1 MICIP
6 FQIVK
11 FQTRIGPFGEEDI
24 LDKHDLPDLVEVE
37 DGLQADGQL
46 DLYLVAAR
54 EGGRSH
60 GLAVGGKDDGSS
72 AILFIRLILTVN
84 PSITPICRSYV
95 LVLPIT
101 NETIIKIAPAFH
113 WNAVCINTSELML
126 PTASEGEQ
134 DLVGGVGGAGA
145 RVVVHRPLG
154 GAQQS

>member
-1 MICIP
+1 MKKILENSRE
-6 FQIVK
+6 
-11 FQTRIGPFGEEDI
+11 TRLSQVTASG
-24 LDKHDLPDLVEVE
+24 
-37 DGLQADGQL
+37 
-46 DLYLVAAR
+46 

-72 AILFIRLILTVN
+72 TILFICLVLTVN
-84 PSITPICRSYV
+84 PSITPMHMHICRSYV